1 MTAAIGSQRG
11 RRTVGGAI
19 VLLGLMLLLL
29 GPAGDAASA
38 GGTAKASAAKTVGIR
53 NFAFRPGT
61 LTVAKGS
68 QVTFSN
74 SDGVAHTATDKG
86 AFDTGRIKAGKS
98 ATVRF
103 KQKGTFAYHCKIH
116 TYMRGKV
123 IVD

>member
-1 MTAAIGSQRG
+1 MTALLGSQRG
-11 RRTVGGAI
+11 CRTVGGAI
-19 VLLGLMLLLL
+19 VLLGLLFLLL
-29 GPAGDAASA
+29 GPGGDAASA
-38 GGTAKASAAKTVGIR
+38 GGDAQASAAKTVSIR
-53 NFAFRPGT
+53 DFAFRPGT

>member
-1 MTAAIGSQRG
+1 MTALIGSQRG
-11 RRTVGGAI
+11 CRTVGGAI
-19 VLLGLMLLLL
+19 VLLGLLLLLL
-29 GPAGDAASA
+29 GPGGEAASA
-38 GGTAKASAAKTVGIR
+38 GGSAQASATKTVSIR

-61 LTVAKGS
+61 LTIAKGS
-68 QVTFSN
+68 QVTFTN
-74 SDGVAHTATDKG
+74 ADNVAHTATDKG

-103 KQKGTFAYHCKIH
+103 KQKGTFAYHCKLH